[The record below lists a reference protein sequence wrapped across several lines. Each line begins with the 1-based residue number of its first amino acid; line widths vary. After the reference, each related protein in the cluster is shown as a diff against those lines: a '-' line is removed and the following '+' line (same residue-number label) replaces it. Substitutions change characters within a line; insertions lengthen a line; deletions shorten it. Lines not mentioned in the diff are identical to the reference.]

1 MTRPFRFG
9 VTLLPLVP
17 DRRTWVDAVRA
28 AEQAGFSAITVMDH
42 FRSGGIWAALVAAH
56 EAAPSLRVGTLVL
69 NNELSHPL
77 ILARE
82 AITTDVLTDGSL
94 ELGIGAGWDL
104 EDYQAV
110 GRERAPADVRI
121 ERLAESL
128 VILREACAGISP
140 RHRGA
145 HYVAEGPPDWPK
157 PAQERIP
164 LLVGGG
170 GKRVLELAGAHA
182 DIVSIS
188 RNMQRG
194 PAGSWR
200 RSSLGPDGGPDR
212 MDRRIHWVRTAA
224 GERFAD
230 LELQAIVGKAV
241 VTKDRDGAAHALG
254 EPLGLTA
261 EEVRSS
267 PHFLIGTV
275 EEMADDLE
283 RRRER
288 WGISYW
294 TLSVGSASGISA
306 LQTFEQVIA
315 RLDRSRA

>member
-17 DRRTWVDAVRA
+17 DSRTWADAARRV
-28 AEQAGFSAITVMDH
+28 EEAGFSVVTVMDH
-42 FRSGGIWAALVAAH
+42 FRSGGIWAPLVAAH
-56 EAAPSLRVGTLVL
+56 AAAPSLRVGTLVL

-77 ILARE
+77 MLARE
-82 AITTDVLTDGSL
+82 AVTTDVLTDGSL
-94 ELGIGAGWDL
+94 ELGIGAGWDI
-104 EDYQAV
+104 EDYAAV
-110 GRERAPADVRI
+110 GRERAPAAARI

-128 VILREACAGISP
+128 AILREACAGASP
-140 RHRGA
+140 HHRGA
-145 HYVAEGPPDWPK
+145 HYVAEGPSDWPT
-157 PAQERIP
+157 PAQVRIP

-170 GKRVLELAGAHA
+170 GRSVLELAGTHA

-200 RSSLGPDGGPDR
+200 RRGIGFDGGPER
-212 MDRRIHWVRTAA
+212 MDERLEWIREAA
-224 GERFAD
+224 GERFAC
-230 LELQAIVGKAV
+230 LELQAIVGKAI
-241 VTKDRDGAAHALG
+241 VTNDRDGVAASVG
-254 EPLGLTA
+254 DPLGLTA
-261 EEVRSS
+261 GEVLAS
-267 PHFLIGTV
+267 PHFLVGTV

-294 TLSVGSASGISA
+294 TISVGNVSGIRA
-306 LQTFEQVIA
+306 THEFAPVIA
-315 RLDRSRA
+315 RLG

>member
-17 DRRTWVDAVRA
+17 DRRTWDDAVRA
-28 AEQAGFSAITVMDH
+28 AEQAGFSAVTVMDH
-42 FRSGGIWAALVAAH
+42 FRSGGIWSALVAAH
-56 EAAPSLRVGTLVL
+56 VAAPSLRVGTLVL

-77 ILARE
+77 VLARE
-82 AITTDVLTDGSL
+82 AVTTDVLTDGSL

-104 EDYQAV
+104 EDYRAV

-128 VILREACAGISP
+128 AILREACAGISP
-140 RHRGA
+140 SHRGA

-157 PAQERIP
+157 PAQGRIP

-170 GKRVLELAGAHA
+170 GRSVLELAAAHA

-194 PAGSWR
+194 PVGSWR
-200 RSSLGPDGGPDR
+200 RSGLGHDGGPDR
-212 MDRRIHWVRTAA
+212 MDQRLEWVREAA
-224 GERFAD
+224 GERFAR
-230 LELQAIVGKAV
+230 LELQAIVGKVIVTTDRMAAAAAV
-241 VTKDRDGAAHALG
+241 G
-254 EPLGLTA
+254 EPLGLSA
-261 EEVRSS
+261 EEVLAS
-267 PHFLIGTV
+267 PHFLVGTV
-275 EEMADDLE
+275 EQMADDLE
-283 RRRER
+283 RRRQR

-294 TLSVGSASGISA
+294 TLSVGNVTGIA
-306 LQTFEQVIA
+306 AIQEFA
-315 RLDRSRA
+315 RVVAKLG